1 MRTAELRHSDRSG
14 IPGCALACPS
24 AQASANVNERRGDRV
39 HRLELVFL
47 FDRRTTVITC
57 SIPLVSRLRLAATV
71 CGPVSGQEKAAR
83 PGLYYRGAG
92 GWVIRGCYG

>member
-1 MRTAELRHSDRSG
+1 MIAQYRQIRG
-14 IPGCALACPS
+14 IARKRKL
-24 AQASANVNERRGDRV
+24 NLK
-39 HRLELVFL
+39 LELVFL

-71 CGPVSGQEKAAR
+71 SGPVSGQEKAAH

-92 GWVIRGCYG
+92 GWVIRGCYGRPGSAVATSYP